1 MTLNTNLLHN
11 VLNAS
16 IGAIVGLHEIDWTA
30 FFSAETS
37 LKIVGGLA
45 LAKILINLIRD
56 GVTGLAKPQPP
67 VER

>member
-1 MTLNTNLLHN
+1 MNTNLLHN
-11 VLNAS
+11 MLNAA
-16 IGAIVGLHEIDWTA
+16 IGAVVALHEIDWTA

-45 LAKILINLIRD
+45 VLKILINLVRD